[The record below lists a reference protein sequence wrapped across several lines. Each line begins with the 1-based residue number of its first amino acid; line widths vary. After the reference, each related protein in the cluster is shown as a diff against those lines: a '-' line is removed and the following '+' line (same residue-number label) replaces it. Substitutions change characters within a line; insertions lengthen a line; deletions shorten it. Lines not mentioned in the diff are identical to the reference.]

1 MTPKN
6 SPQPKKRKRKKKKKK
21 TGKNRSCAAILST
34 GGQALSTTAR
44 RRERQ
49 PETESQRERG
59 SEASLARTRLLESS
73 DIVLRKFLGRCLL
86 ANPDHFLIAAEFRGE
101 KKNKQKRKTIQA
113 KKKKISQHR
122 KKTRKKEKIVYRSI
136 QYKTYKQCL
145 QRNWSV
151 VFLCEFAAGTTE
163 ESQV

>member
-1 MTPKN
+1 M
-6 SPQPKKRKRKKKKKK
+6 
-21 TGKNRSCAAILST
+21 
-34 GGQALSTTAR
+34 TAR

-49 PETESQRERG
+49 ETESQRERG

-73 DIVLRKFLGRCLL
+73 DIVLRKFPGRCLL
-86 ANPDHFLIAAEFRGE
+86 ANSDHFLIAADLRGE
-101 KKNKQKRKTIQA
+101 TKKKKKIQA
-113 KKKKISQHR
+113 KKKKIEQHR
-122 KKTRKKEKIVYRSI
+122 KKTRKKEKIVYRLI

-145 QRNWSV
+145 QPNWSV